1 MARADRAFVALVVL
15 ALALAAWIALP
26 LTLTLFPALVDRMA
40 RGSGEAP
47 FFCAG
52 VLANVHTELPP
63 FGIVALGLVA
73 AALAPASATVLRV
86 LRGPTVGARP
96 VAVEI
101 PSRLRELAARLHIAD
116 RVRCVDDA
124 ARYAYCAGALRPH
137 ICVSLGAVRALRPR
151 ELEAVLFHEA
161 YHLSRRDP
169 LRMLIVRGLAAL
181 FVAVPVVGELA
192 ARFEVAKELDAD
204 RAALR
209 AQGRRDCM
217 AGALLALGRGA
228 PPRSRAD
235 MSLWSVS
242 SVRIDQLEGV
252 SDEHLL
258 PSVTRRAVLGTMV
271 ALIVAL
277 VITLGQAVRAHLIL
291 LAFLP
296 EAGGAV
302 AHLCP
307 IPVDGPLL

>member
-1 MARADRAFVALVVL
+1 
-15 ALALAAWIALP
+15 
-26 LTLTLFPALVDRMA
+26 
-40 RGSGEAP
+40 
-47 FFCAG
+47 
-52 VLANVHTELPP
+52 
-63 FGIVALGLVA
+63 
-73 AALAPASATVLRV
+73 
-86 LRGPTVGARP
+86 
-96 VAVEI
+96 
-101 PSRLRELAARLHIAD
+101 
-116 RVRCVDDA
+116 
-124 ARYAYCAGALRPH
+124 
-137 ICVSLGAVRALRPR
+137 
-151 ELEAVLFHEA
+151 
-161 YHLSRRDP
+161 
-169 LRMLIVRGLAAL
+169 
-181 FVAVPVVGELA
+181 
-192 ARFEVAKELDAD
+192 
-204 RAALR
+204 
-209 AQGRRDCM
+209 
-217 AGALLALGRGA
+217 
-228 PPRSRAD
+228 